1 MAEIKDQESFARA
14 LRALTVSQQRQ
25 VGARFVAHV
34 LDLSNRPRFA
44 AAQQVAASAD
54 AGAAMLA
61 DAYHWVHAIYVSTHP
76 RSDLAE
82 LDYAKQAEHFI
93 AEALL
98 ICLAPTYSEVRE
110 VHIAEKAAV
119 YCRMARMCANM
130 PHGEPGEG
138 APGSL
143 GQAEQALGREI
154 EAQFAVVEAFV
165 GD

>member
-110 VHIAEKAAV
+110 VHIAEKAAMYWPSRRESCPRKRV
-119 YCRMARMCANM
+119 H
-130 PHGEPGEG
+130 PP
-138 APGSL
+138 
-143 GQAEQALGREI
+143 AENELRCNRVRTTSCWRL
-154 EAQFAVVEAFV
+154 EA
-165 GD
+165 